1 MTVRLDASHQTSLA
15 RVSTWIVQLHKDFYG
30 RGPEKAKT
38 YFQDD
43 LVVVLM
49 RGGFTK
55 VEETLLQEDRGDSVI
70 QQRRDFQAAMRPR
83 FKEVIEEELGR
94 RWPAL

>member
-1 MTVRLDASHQTSLA
+1 MEAGQAEQLGTVLA
-15 RVSTWIVQLHKDFYG
+15 RISNRIVGLHKEYYG
-30 RGPEKAKT
+30 RGPTMAKT

-55 VEETLLQEDRGDSVI
+55 VEQTLRVSRGILVTPLSEVSRS
-70 QQRRDFQAAMRPR
+70 RRASR
-83 FKEVIEEELGR
+83 
-94 RWPAL
+94 